1 MELEDDSDED
11 SDEDSTVC
19 DDVMTCDSLESGS
32 SCGDEELL
40 SQPKIPLA
48 IRQKHKL
55 EMLFNEFFIG
65 TLHRNCL
72 VFFVLILAFAFVIWI
87 VVMMI

>member
-19 DDVMTCDSLESGS
+19 DDVMACDSLESGS

-40 SQPKIPLA
+40 SQPKIPQASRERHRCEILVL
-48 IRQKHKL
+48 K
-55 EMLFNEFFIG
+55 FFIRIF
-65 TLHRNCL
+65 LQKLLQMNNQQSN
-72 VFFVLILAFAFVIWI
+72 
-87 VVMMI
+87 